1 LKDLRQVIGDLRPSA
16 LDVLGLEKSLSTYL
30 ERFAA
35 ENGLAVEFITR
46 GDLEKLD
53 SLTEVTIFRIAQ
65 EALSNVARHAGAAKV
80 RFMLKGDDG
89 WVEMVVED
97 DGDGFVERDVR
108 QKITTGECLG
118 IKGMRERAELMQG
131 DLVIDTRPGDGTKVS
146 FSFPVPH
153 LWQGGRE

>member
-1 LKDLRQVIGDLRPSA
+1 MRQVIGDLRPSA

-46 GDLEKLD
+46 GSLERLD
-53 SLTEVTIFRIAQ
+53 SLTEVTIFRVAQ
-65 EALSNVARHAGAAKV
+65 EALSNIARHAGAASVK
-80 RFMLKGDDG
+80 FMLKGGDG
-89 WVEMVVED
+89 WVEMAIED
-97 DGDGFVERDVR
+97 DGAGFIEREVR
-108 QKITTGECLG
+108 EKIVTGECLG

-146 FSFPVPH
+146 FSFPVP
-153 LWQGGRE
+153 QKK